1 MVESLFD
8 RVQPHSLEAER
19 AVLGACLL
27 DRDALLSATEILDSE
42 DFYDLHHRD
51 VFSLVGEMARKD
63 LPVDPLTLWEEIGR
77 HAGLAERLGGQGFL
91 AAVVD
96 SVPTTA
102 NVEWHARIVRNKAL
116 RRRLI
121 AAGGLI
127 SRLGFA
133 EDREMEDVLDEAER
147 LVFDIAQRGNDRP
160 FRHIRE
166 IVPEAFQHIEKAF
179 LRKDQTIGTPSG
191 FVDFDH
197 LGGGLQPGSL
207 IVVAARPAMGKTAF
221 ALNMA
226 QHAAIKE
233 KKPVLIFS
241 LEMGGEQLVHRL
253 LGSEAQINIH
263 DLRTGNLSREQWDR
277 LAHAAGRISA
287 APIYIDD
294 SSDLSTLDLR
304 ARARRFVAL
313 MKGQPVGLVVVDYL
327 QLMRSLRSAESRQ
340 QEVAEI
346 SRALKAVARE
356 LSVPVVAISQLS
368 RAVESRTDR
377 RPMLSDLRDSGA
389 IEQDADMVLLL
400 YRPGYY
406 DRKDGD
412 EEDPRAEVILAKHRN
427 GPTGTINLI
436 FMKEFAQ
443 FVSSERR
450 SYLP

>member
-1 MVESLFD
+1 MGESLFD

-27 DRDALLSATEILDSE
+27 DRDALLSATEILEPE

-51 VFSLVGEMARKD
+51 FFALVEDMARKD
-63 LPVDPLTLWEEIGR
+63 LPVDPLTLWEEISR
-77 HAGLAERLGGQGFL
+77 HPGMGERLGGQGFL

-102 NVEWHARIVRNKAL
+102 NVEWHARIIRSKAL

-160 FRHIRE
+160 FRHVRE

-179 LRKDQTIGTPSG
+179 FRKDQTIGTPSG

-197 LGGGLQPGSL
+197 LGGGLQPGNL
-207 IVVAARPAMGKTAF
+207 IIVAARPSMGKTAL

-226 QHAAIKE
+226 QYAAIKE
-233 KKPVLIFS
+233 KKSVLIFS
-241 LEMGGEQLVHRL
+241 LEMGGEQLVQRL
-253 LGSEAQINIH
+253 LGAEAQINIH
-263 DLRTGNLSREQWDR
+263 DLRTGNFAKEQWER
-277 LAHAAGRISA
+277 LAHAAGRIST

-313 MKGQPVGLVVVDYL
+313 MKGQSIGLVVVDYL
-327 QLMRSLRSAESRQ
+327 QLMRCPRSSESRQ

-356 LSVPVVAISQLS
+356 LSVPVVALSQLS

-412 EEDPRAEVILAKHRN
+412 DEDPRAEVIVAKHRN
-427 GPTGTINLI
+427 GPTGTVNLI
-436 FMKEFAQ
+436 FRKEFAQ
-443 FVSSERR
+443 FVNSERQR
-450 SYLP
+450 Y

>member
-233 KKPVLIFS
+233 KKSVLIFS

-253 LGSEAQINIH
+253 LGSEAQINVH

-340 QEVAEI
+340 QEV
-346 SRALKAVARE
+346 
-356 LSVPVVAISQLS
+356 
-368 RAVESRTDR
+368 
-377 RPMLSDLRDSGA
+377 
-389 IEQDADMVLLL
+389 
-400 YRPGYY
+400 
-406 DRKDGD
+406 
-412 EEDPRAEVILAKHRN
+412 
-427 GPTGTINLI
+427 
-436 FMKEFAQ
+436 
-443 FVSSERR
+443 
-450 SYLP
+450 